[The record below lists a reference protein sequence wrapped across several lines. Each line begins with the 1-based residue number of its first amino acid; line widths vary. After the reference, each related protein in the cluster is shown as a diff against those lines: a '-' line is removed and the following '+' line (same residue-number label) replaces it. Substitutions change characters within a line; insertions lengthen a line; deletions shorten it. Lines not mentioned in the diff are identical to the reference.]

1 MRKLTLRNF
10 LFPLISAGLCVLFL
24 VSCGATKSTTT
35 GTVPVVGDDGGS
47 GNTDSLPDDTDPVTS
62 GLPDLTGAVALSLTD
77 NINYTG
83 LSDIAGTV
91 VKPVV
96 GDAKVQLKVTNSTTP
111 SGTLRLAFEDHR
123 GFWWTDMNSVS
134 GTGSNTSS
142 SLDIIFSDNLLTVR
156 IAGLKTVTNGNTLNS
171 VFLYRVRQA
180 QETQCL
186 PKVCRYNW
194 FGQTFEL
201 PLERCFSTTAEY
213 QTFLAN
219 EVTTC
224 RNYMPSSSTNTQVKT
239 LGTFQVNYT
248 NIAVLTEGN

>member
-1 MRKLTLRNF
+1 
-10 LFPLISAGLCVLFL
+10 
-24 VSCGATKSTTT
+24 
-35 GTVPVVGDDGGS
+35 
-47 GNTDSLPDDTDPVTS
+47 
-62 GLPDLTGAVALSLTD
+62 
-77 NINYTG
+77 
-83 LSDIAGTV
+83 
-91 VKPVV
+91 
-96 GDAKVQLKVTNSTTP
+96 
-111 SGTLRLAFEDHR
+111 
-123 GFWWTDMNSVS
+123 MNSVS

-186 PKVCRYNW
+186 PKVCNYNW
-194 FGQTFEL
+194 FGQTFQL
-201 PLERCFSTTAEY
+201 PIERCFSTTTEY

-224 RNYMPSSSTNTQVKT
+224 RNYMTSSSSNNQVKT

-248 NIAVLTEGN
+248 DIAVLTGGN